1 VLEKMGCLGNANKL
15 PSFRTEAADRGLSVA
30 ISFSIAASSPEY
42 CQRQA
47 NECARRAELA
57 IAPEIKTAFKQL
69 EQIWLASADV
79 ADEPFHLPPAGPRA
93 GHL

>member
-1 VLEKMGCLGNANKL
+1 L
-15 PSFRTEAADRGLSVA
+15 A
-30 ISFSIAASSPEY
+30 ISS
-42 CQRQA
+42 
-47 NECARRAELA
+47 
-57 IAPEIKTAFKQL
+57 EIKTAFKQL

>member
-1 VLEKMGCLGNANKL
+1 M
-15 PSFRTEAADRGLSVA
+15 A
-30 ISFSIAASSPEY
+30 ISFSIAASGPEY

-47 NECARRAELA
+47 KECARRAELA
-57 IAPEIKTAFKQL
+57 ISPEVKTAFEQL

-79 ADEPFHLPPAGPRA
+79 ADEPLHLHRAGPRA

>member
-1 VLEKMGCLGNANKL
+1 M
-15 PSFRTEAADRGLSVA
+15 A
-30 ISFSIAASSPEY
+30 IPFSIPASSAEY

-47 NECARRAELA
+47 KDCARRAELA
-57 IAPEIKTAFKQL
+57 ISPEIKTAFEQL
-69 EQIWLASADV
+69 EQIWSASADV